1 MPSFSSKEAFSS
13 EGFDLSACK
22 DDDAVFEVGGGVSSS
37 TQQPQ
42 QQQQTKREVKND
54 AECIEIVNAEEYK
67 QKGNEAFQCQNYLQA
82 IEFYT
87 DAIEAVPTDAALGEK
102 TGEELLD
109 MMQAF
114 DEALREKRRN
124 EALTRQTS
132 REKEGGNGAEEG
144 DDDDEK
150 EQQQKKREKDERFKA
165 PMHRYSH
172 KLAIYY
178 CNRAAC
184 FLHLKK
190 YDKVIHDCNIAILF
204 SPSYAKAYTRRMSAH
219 EQTDKIEEA
228 LHDAQTAFQLDP
240 TNRQIQNHVTR
251 LKKLNDE
258 RLEKLKEETLG
269 KLKDLGNSIL
279 GKFGLSLDNFKSV
292 KDPNTGSYSISFDNS
307 GGK

>member
-1 MPSFSSKEAFSS
+1 MSSSREKFNS

-22 DDDAVFEVGGGVSSS
+22 DDDAIFEVGGGVSSS
-37 TQQPQ
+37 IPQ
-42 QQQQTKREVKND
+42 SEKQVKKEEKIGV
-54 AECIEIVNAEEYK
+54 ECIEINNAEEYK
-67 QKGNEAFQCQNYLQA
+67 RKGNEAFQCQNYLQA

-102 TGEELLD
+102 TGEELLK
-109 MMQAF
+109 MMEAF
-114 DEALREKRRN
+114 QEALREKRRT
-124 EALTRQTS
+124 EALARQTS
-132 REKEGGNGAEEG
+132 REKQVGNAAKEENDEYDKEEEKRKREEEG
-144 DDDDEK
+144 K
-150 EQQQKKREKDERFKA
+150 FKA

-172 KLAIYY
+172 KLAVYY

-184 FLHLKK
+184 FLHLQW
-190 YDKVIHDCNIAILF
+190 YEKVIHDCNIAILF
-204 SPSYAKAYTRRMSAH
+204 NPSYTKAYTRRMSAH

-228 LHDAQTAFQLDP
+228 LRDAQTAFQLEP
-240 TNRQIQNHVTR
+240 NNKQIQNHVTR

-258 RLEKLKEETLG
+258 RLEKLKEETIG

>member
-1 MPSFSSKEAFSS
+1 MSSSREKFNS

-22 DDDAVFEVGGGVSSS
+22 DDDAIFEVGGGVSSS
-37 TQQPQ
+37 IPQ
-42 QQQQTKREVKND
+42 SEKQVKKEEKIGV
-54 AECIEIVNAEEYK
+54 ECIEINNAEEYK
-67 QKGNEAFQCQNYLQA
+67 RKGNEAFQCQNYLQA

-102 TGEELLD
+102 TGEELLK
-109 MMQAF
+109 MMEAF
-114 DEALREKRRN
+114 QEALREKRRT
-124 EALTRQTS
+124 EALARQTS
-132 REKEGGNGAEEG
+132 REKQVGDAAKEENDEYDKEEEKRKREEEG
-144 DDDDEK
+144 K
-150 EQQQKKREKDERFKA
+150 FKA

-172 KLAIYY
+172 KLAVYY

-184 FLHLKK
+184 FLHLQW
-190 YDKVIHDCNIAILF
+190 YEKVIHDCNIAILF
-204 SPSYAKAYTRRMSAH
+204 NPSYTKAYTRRMSAH

-228 LHDAQTAFQLDP
+228 LRDAQTAFQLEP
-240 TNRQIQNHVTR
+240 NNKQIQNHVTR

-258 RLEKLKEETLG
+258 RLEKLKEETIG

>member
-1 MPSFSSKEAFSS
+1 MSSSREKFNS

-22 DDDAVFEVGGGVSSS
+22 DDDAIFEVGGGVSSS
-37 TQQPQ
+37 IPQ
-42 QQQQTKREVKND
+42 SEKQVKKEEKIGV
-54 AECIEIVNAEEYK
+54 ECIEINNAEEYK
-67 QKGNEAFQCQNYLQA
+67 RKGNEAFQCQNYLQA

-102 TGEELLD
+102 TGEELLK
-109 MMQAF
+109 MMEAF
-114 DEALREKRRN
+114 QEALREKRRT
-124 EALTRQTS
+124 EALARQTS
-132 REKEGGNGAEEG
+132 REKQVGNAAKEENDEYDKEEEKRKREEEG
-144 DDDDEK
+144 K
-150 EQQQKKREKDERFKA
+150 FKA

-172 KLAIYY
+172 KLAVYY

-184 FLHLKK
+184 FLHLQW
-190 YDKVIHDCNIAILF
+190 YEKVIHDCNIAILF
-204 SPSYAKAYTRRMSAH
+204 NPSYTKAYTRRMSAH

-228 LHDAQTAFQLDP
+228 LRDAQTAFQLEP
-240 TNRQIQNHVTR
+240 NNKQIQNHVTR